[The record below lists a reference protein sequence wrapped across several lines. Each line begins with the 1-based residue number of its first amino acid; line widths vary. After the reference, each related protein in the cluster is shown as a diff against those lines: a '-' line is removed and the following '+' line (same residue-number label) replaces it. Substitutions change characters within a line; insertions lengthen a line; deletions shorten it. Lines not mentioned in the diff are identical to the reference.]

1 MSEIVTS
8 INRVTQIMTQISHAS
23 EEQSIGI
30 AQVNDAIT
38 QMDQVTQQNAALV
51 EQAAAAAESMQ
62 EQSAKL
68 ADVVSVFKL
77 DGLQLP
83 APVATSGRSAP
94 RTPTRPALPPRRAKP
109 AAVAAVSTS
118 AHKAVPENKRKA
130 ITTNDADG
138 WEEF

>member
-1 MSEIVTS
+1 
-8 INRVTQIMTQISHAS
+8 MTQISHAS

-83 APVATSGRSAP
+83 APVATSSRTTP
-94 RTPTRPALPPRRAKP
+94 RPPTRPALPPRRAAP
-109 AAVAAVSTS
+109 VAVAAVSAPARKPAADST
-118 AHKAVPENKRKA
+118 RKA

>member
-1 MSEIVTS
+1 
-8 INRVTQIMTQISHAS
+8 MTQISNAS

-51 EQAAAAAESMQ
+51 EEAAAAAESMQ

-77 DGLQLP
+77 DTSYASSAPVLSRAPARAAALPRRTPSVAAPVKRAAPAVGAAP
-83 APVATSGRSAP
+83 APV
-94 RTPTRPALPPRRAKP
+94 P
-109 AAVAAVSTS
+109 AAQR
-118 AHKAVPENKRKA
+118 KAV
-130 ITTNDADG
+130 TTGESD

>member
-1 MSEIVTS
+1 
-8 INRVTQIMTQISHAS
+8 MTQISNAS
-23 EEQSIGI
+23 DEQSQGI

-77 DGLQLP
+77 AGGLAPTP
-83 APVATSGRSAP
+83 APTVRKPAP
-94 RTPTRPALPPRRAKP
+94 ARPALTKRAP
-109 AAVAAVSTS
+109 AKVAGAVASS
-118 AHKAVPENKRKA
+118 APAPAPASVPTAAKRKA
-130 ITTNDADG
+130 AATSDADG